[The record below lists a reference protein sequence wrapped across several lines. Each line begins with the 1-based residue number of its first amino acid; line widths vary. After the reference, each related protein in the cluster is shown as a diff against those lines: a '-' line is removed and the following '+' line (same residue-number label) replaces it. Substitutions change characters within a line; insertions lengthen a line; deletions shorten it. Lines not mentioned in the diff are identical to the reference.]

1 MITKQKHLNCL
12 KELIKI
18 CPGVKYDFLPSSLLY
33 KIFRESSHST
43 REIQLER
50 KILFWFKTTV
60 SWIDHNFICPIF
72 TVLYSSNRKLGPRF
86 LRWEA
91 NNKLNLYS

>member
-33 KIFRESSHST
+33 KIFRESSNVKSYSDLK
-43 REIQLER
+43 QLYHEL
-50 KILFWFKTTV
+50 IITSFA
-60 SWIDHNFICPIF
+60 PY
-72 TVLYSSNRKLGPRF
+72 LYHKL
-86 LRWEA
+86 
-91 NNKLNLYS
+91 

>member
-33 KIFRESSHST
+33 KIFRDPFMRLDNEFNQNVKFYSDLK
-43 REIQLER
+43 QLYHELIITSFAPYLQYYIAQTGNQVLAFYAE
-50 KILFWFKTTV
+50 KQTT
-60 SWIDHNFICPIF
+60 N
-72 TVLYSSNRKLGPRF
+72 
-86 LRWEA
+86 
-91 NNKLNLYS
+91 